1 MSTSAHSGSGLPAA
15 EFPTRVALVHDW
27 LTGMRGGEK
36 VLEEMV
42 RLFPQAEIFT
52 LFHFP
57 GSVSET
63 LESRPIHTT
72 FLQRLPALESH
83 YRHYLPLFP
92 RAIESFDLQGF
103 DLVLSTSHCVAK
115 GVRAPSGVPH
125 LCYCH
130 TPMRYVWDQQQVYF
144 PPSRSP
150 LALVRDALLA
160 RLRRW
165 DRRTAHRPT
174 RYLANSSFVRDR
186 IRRYYER
193 DALVLAPPV
202 DIDFFRP
209 DPEVTERTHLLC
221 VAALNPYKKV
231 GEAIDA
237 AARLGLPLAVV
248 GTGPDTERLRRR
260 IAELG
265 AQETITLHGRVPGD
279 QLLRLYQHAI
289 AFVQPG
295 IEDFGIAAVEALA
308 SGTPVVAAAFG
319 GVMDI
324 VEDPSDGLLFE
335 PDGGIEGLVHA
346 IEQVQSLDFDPAAAA
361 ARARRFATPNFRSA
375 LRAEIQSVID
385 S

>member
-1 MSTSAHSGSGLPAA
+1 MKISAPKSS
-15 EFPTRVALVHDW
+15 RVALVHDW

-42 RLFPQAEIFT
+42 RIFPEAEIFT

-57 GSVSET
+57 GTVSEE
-63 LESRPIHTT
+63 LEARPIHTT
-72 FLQRLPALESH
+72 FLQRLPALRRR

-92 RAIESFDLQGF
+92 RAIESFDLRSF

-130 TPMRYVWDQQQVYF
+130 TPMRYVWDQQAVYF

-150 LALVRDALLA
+150 VALVRDALLA
-160 RLRRW
+160 RLRDW
-165 DRRTAHRPT
+165 DRRTADRPT
-174 RYLANSSFVRDR
+174 HYLANSSFVRDR
-186 IRRYYER
+186 IRRYYDR
-193 DALVLAPPV
+193 DATVLAPPV

-209 DPEVTERTHLLC
+209 DPGLDRRTHLLC
-221 VAALNPYKKV
+221 VAALNPYKRV
-231 GEAIDA
+231 GDAIEVA
-237 AARLGLPLAVV
+237 TRMGLPLAVV
-248 GTGPDTERLRRR
+248 GTGPDEQRLRRR
-260 IAELG
+260 IADLG
-265 AQETITLHGRVPGD
+265 AQDRIILHGRVPANE
-279 QLLRLYQHAI
+279 LLRLYQQAI

-324 VEDPSDGLLFE
+324 VEHPADGVLFDV
-335 PDGGIEGLVHA
+335 DGGLEALTEA
-346 IEQVQSLDFDPAAAA
+346 IERVATLDFDPVGAAS
-361 ARARRFATPNFRSA
+361 RAQRFATSNFRSG
-375 LRAEIQSVID
+375 LEAEIESVLD